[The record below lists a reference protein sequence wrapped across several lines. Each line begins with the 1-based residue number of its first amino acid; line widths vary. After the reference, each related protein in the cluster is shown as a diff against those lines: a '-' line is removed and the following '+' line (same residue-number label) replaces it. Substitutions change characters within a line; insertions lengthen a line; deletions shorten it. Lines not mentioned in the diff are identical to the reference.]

1 MVSAI
6 SLLAFTGVIRGVKRF
21 AGPLWAAKIREPGIL
36 YSEAHL
42 FDIPRVRVA
51 AVYLIAL

>member
-42 FDIPRVRVA
+42 FDIPRDRVA
-51 AVYLIAL
+51 AA